1 LAWSIYL
8 GRWA

>member
-1 LAWSIYL
+1 MEYL